1 MARTLIVARME
12 PAEAPSVA
20 ALFAESD
27 RTALPR
33 MVGVTRRTLYRFHDL
48 YFHLVEAGDDLPQ
61 RLGAVRDDP
70 LYADL
75 NTKLGQ
81 VITPYSPD
89 WREPK
94 DAMATEF
101 YSWTSD
107 DNGHR

>member
-12 PAEAPSVA
+12 PAEAPRVA

-33 MVGVTRRTLYRFHDL
+33 MVGVQRRSLFRFHDL
-48 YFHLVEAGDDLPQ
+48 YFHLVEAADDLPQ
-61 RLGAVRDDP
+61 RLRAVRDDP

-75 NTKLGQ
+75 NAKLGTY
-81 VITPYSPD
+81 ISPYSPD
-89 WREPK
+89 WREPS

-101 YSWTSD
+101 YRWTSETT
-107 DNGHR
+107 